1 MYHPWRLL
9 EMDGTSCGQ
18 ESQNDLNAGILYQ
31 HENVSYELLVFS
43 GLMVLILGVLCN
55 QILPRA
61 SGSGTSSATNS
72 HQADGAF
79 HPVAVLGKTQLG
91 LTVCIL
97 KLAAFGWRRRK
108 AQLAVLISHRQRW
121 VLSP

>member
-1 MYHPWRLL
+1 MMYHPRRLL
-9 EMDGTSCGQ
+9 EMGGTSCGR
-18 ESQNDLNAGILYQ
+18 ESQNDSNAGILYQ

-72 HQADGAF
+72 HQADAAF
-79 HPVAVLGKTQLG
+79 HPVAALSATKLG
-91 LTVCIL
+91 L
-97 KLAAFGWRRRK
+97 KLSTF
-108 AQLAVLISHRQRW
+108 
-121 VLSP
+121 